1 MDSDEQVEIEITL
14 GGIIYEAE
22 FGEIN
27 SW

>member
-1 MDSDEQVEIEITL
+1 MDNDEQVEIEITL

-27 SW
+27 S